1 MATLETSVL
10 DTLDAKVLRVRGEV
24 DLASAGALMAAA
36 ESLVKPEAGTLR
48 LDMTG
53 VTFIDSSG
61 IRSILLIDEQCRE
74 SGIGFEV
81 APSEQVQRVL
91 SLVGLS
97 FGENVAA
104 D

>member
-1 MATLETSVL
+1 MALIETSVL
-10 DTLDAKVLRVRGEV
+10 DTTDAKVLRVRGEV
-24 DLASAGALMAAA
+24 DLASSGSLMAAA
-36 ESLVKPEAGTLR
+36 ESLVKPDIGTLR
-48 LDMTG
+48 LDLTG

-74 SGIGFEV
+74 SGVGFQV
-81 APSEQVQRVL
+81 TPSEQVQRVL

-97 FGENVAA
+97 FDENGAT

>member
-10 DTLDAKVLRVRGEV
+10 DTTDAKVLRVRGEV
-24 DLASAGALMAAA
+24 DLASSDILMAAA
-36 ESLVKPEAGTLR
+36 ESIVKPDVGTLR

-61 IRSILLIDEQCRE
+61 IRSILLIDERCRE
-74 SGIGFEV
+74 TGVSFQV
-81 APSEQVQRVL
+81 SPSEQVQRVL

-97 FGENVAA
+97 FDGDAA
-104 D
+104 AQ